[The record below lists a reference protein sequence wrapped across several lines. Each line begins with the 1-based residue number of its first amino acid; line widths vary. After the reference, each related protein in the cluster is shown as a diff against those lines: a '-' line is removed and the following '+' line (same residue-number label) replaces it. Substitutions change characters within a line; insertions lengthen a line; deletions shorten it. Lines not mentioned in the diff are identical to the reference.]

1 GDDGGAADDAGE
13 DEDRLS
19 EEELKKLK
27 GELAA
32 ARRKLRSLHAQL
44 VSRLDEARDELGSN
58 GTRTLALEVLRDRLI
73 DEIDRYVEA
82 NRRKVIAE
90 LEKLWDKYRTT
101 LREIEARREEAVE
114 RLEGFLRELG
124 YV

>member
-1 GDDGGAADDAGE
+1 M
-13 DEDRLS
+13 
-19 EEELKKLK
+19 
-27 GELAA
+27 
-32 ARRKLRSLHAQL
+32 
-44 VSRLDEARDELGSN
+44 
-58 GTRTLALEVLRDRLI
+58 
-73 DEIDRYVEA
+73 
-82 NRRKVIAE
+82 IAE